1 MENTIKN
8 TLSVILIVL
17 LFYVISALSSIII
30 PLVFALLLSI
40 TFQPLITFLKR
51 KKIPLVIILPTI
63 IIISLSVIFIL
74 SMLLFYSA
82 AQVKKELPEIIT
94 LFNLKMLV
102 FFDFFNNNIGDLL
115 DMKIDTAFFLSY
127 FNKDVITSLISK
139 VAKGIGSFTGSFTM
153 FALYFIILL
162 ASVSNYREFLA
173 FVENKKESQ
182 NFVKVFDEIQKS
194 VSSYLKIKLIISL
207 ITGIIVYTVCSL
219 FGLKFAL
226 LWAFIS
232 FTLNFIP
239 TIGAIVAV
247 SLPTLLALVQFNS
260 VWNGIFLFLILLV
273 IKNLLGNLIEPI
285 ITGNKLRLNT
295 ITVIFGLIFWGF
307 LWGIPGMFL
316 SVPLLVIMKLI
327 FEQIPSLSYISR
339 LMS

>member
-40 TFQPLITFLKR
+40 TFQPLITFLKK